1 MSLLVISTV
10 PDQETAKAVAKALVE
25 ERLAACV
32 NIVPNFGS
40 VYRWQGEVVEDNE
53 VMLLIKTRRERYAEL
68 ETRIRSLHPYNLP
81 EVIALPIQQGSIPY
95 LNWISESVTERSL

>member
-32 NIVPNFGS
+32 NIVPNLGS

>member
-32 NIVPNFGS
+32 NIVPNLGS

-68 ETRIRSLHPYNLP
+68 ETRIRNLHPYNLP